1 MSDDHTASLDPFGRD
16 DPIDDH
22 VEHRPFA
29 AGPTILGFQA
39 AGLGAAGI
47 AALAGVGVG
56 STAMRI
62 GVGLLFLALGAVAAG
77 IAVSLS
83 EGQPQA
89 GGAAVVFD
97 TFTVVLALLWLEPIA
112 GLVTAAVA
120 VAVFA
125 AVATLAPRLALT
137 SRADGRLELRDGLGP
152 PRA

>member
-1 MSDDHTASLDPFGRD
+1 M
-16 DPIDDH
+16 
-22 VEHRPFA
+22 EHRPFA
-29 AGPTILGFQA
+29 AGPTILGLQA

-62 GVGLLFLALGAVAAG
+62 GVGLLFLALGAIAAG

-89 GGAAVVFD
+89 GGAAIVFD
-97 TFTVVLALLWLEPIA
+97 GFAVVLALLWLEPIA
-112 GLVTAAVA
+112 GLVTAVVAVA
-120 VAVFA
+120 VAA

-152 PRA
+152 PRP